1 MFGFSVFP
9 GAVDTIMSP
18 MAWIILRLCCQQFS
32 QRLSLQ
38 QKVSGIKKTVDS
50 EVRGLRLCQN
60 RGRYLKARGGG
71 MCLSEMQQ
79 SRREAATWEG
89 PGGRKQGANVVIR
102 QAYLL
107 VTTVIV
113 VVLLWFL
120 LSCLLIGRVFW
131 FGITCL
137 KDKQTNKQ
145 RVRKK
150 KKMLFVG
157 LNTDSLFMFSKLRDL
172 RVTDVHCGCVKNR
185 FVRETGR
192 FVSLQYLKQT
202 VPVGAWKHLLQK
214 PIYKP
219 TTSLRVLK
227 HPLYDL
233 SSVQARL

>member
-1 MFGFSVFP
+1 
-9 GAVDTIMSP
+9 
-18 MAWIILRLCCQQFS
+18 
-32 QRLSLQ
+32 
-38 QKVSGIKKTVDS
+38 
-50 EVRGLRLCQN
+50 
-60 RGRYLKARGGG
+60 

-131 FGITCL
+131 FGITCW
-137 KDKQTNKQ
+137 
-145 RVRKK
+145 KK

-157 LNTDSLFMFSKLRDL
+157 LNPDSLFMFSKLRDL

>member
-38 QKVSGIKKTVDS
+38 QKVSGIKKNS
-50 EVRGLRLCQN
+50 WQRGPRIKIVPEQ
-60 RGRYLKARGGG
+60 RPISQSKGGG

-145 RVRKK
+145 RLRQK

-157 LNTDSLFMFSKLRDL
+157 LNPDSLFMFSKLRDL

>member
-38 QKVSGIKKTVDS
+38 QKVSGIKKNS
-50 EVRGLRLCQN
+50 WQRGPRIKIVPEQ
-60 RGRYLKARGGG
+60 RPISQSKGGG

-131 FGITCL
+131 FGITCWE
-137 KDKQTNKQ
+137 
-145 RVRKK
+145 K

>member
-1 MFGFSVFP
+1 
-9 GAVDTIMSP
+9 
-18 MAWIILRLCCQQFS
+18 
-32 QRLSLQ
+32 
-38 QKVSGIKKTVDS
+38 
-50 EVRGLRLCQN
+50 
-60 RGRYLKARGGG
+60 

-145 RVRKK
+145 RLRKK

-157 LNTDSLFMFSKLRDL
+157 LNPDSLFMFSKLRDL